1 MSETEQGMHRRLIRE
16 CEGAGVTIKDLA
28 RAWASIDGRR
38 DEFDIGAESDDIEA
52 GEGHYAGYISEAEEL
67 LRRAT
72 AYARERRRKI
82 LDEMVAHDQ
91 RLGLV

>member
-1 MSETEQGMHRRLIRE
+1 MSETEQEMHRRLIRE
-16 CEGAGVTIKDLA
+16 SEGAGVTVKDLA

-38 DEFDIGAESDDIEA
+38 DEFDIGAESDDIES
-52 GEGHYAGYISEAEEL
+52 GGGRYAGYVCEAEEL

-72 AYARERRRKI
+72 KYARDRRRKI